1 MLGMLIFSTMIGFW
15 TLFLGIIGLPLLLW
29 GRVLPSW
36 FPIFWATGVLFC
48 FRLTGR
54 GLRYKGVENIPQGA
68 CVIASQHQSALETIA
83 FSSLLHCPAYVL
95 KKELY
100 YLPIFGWYLAK
111 AGMIAIDRS
120 AKVKALHSVMAQA
133 EGVLAKG
140 RKMVIFPEGTR
151 VPPGESRPYNKSVY
165 KLYQLGYPVVPVA
178 LNSGFIWR
186 KGAWSLGH
194 GAVTFSFLQ
203 AMPLGLSQSDFMER
217 LRVAIESEAS
227 KL

>member
-1 MLGMLIFSTMIGFW
+1 MLGMLIFSVSLSFW
-15 TLFLGIIGLPLLLW
+15 TLFMGIIGLPLLLF
-29 GRVLPSW
+29 GRKIPLW
-36 FPIFWATGVLFC
+36 FPVAWARGVLFC
-48 FRLTGR
+48 WRLSGR
-54 GLRYKGVENIPQGA
+54 GYGYKGLQNIPEGSA
-68 CVIASQHQSALETIA
+68 VIASQHQSALETIA

-151 VPPGESRPYNKSVY
+151 VRPGESRPYNKSVY
-165 KLYQLGYPVVPVA
+165 KLYQLGYPVVPTA

-186 KGAWSLGH
+186 KGAWSLGR
-194 GAVTFSFLQ
+194 GTVTFSFLQ